1 MSNRARCRLNLLY
14 LITGLDVGGTE
25 KVLARLVAGLNKE
38 RYRILVCSLQ
48 KRGPVADEIERCG
61 IKVVSLDMEGKL
73 NLNAPLK
80 LFSLLKKEKVDIL
93 HSYLFHA
100 NLLARI
106 VGRLARVPIII
117 SSERT
122 MEMEGR
128 HRLIINRL
136 TAPLADCITVN
147 SNSVREFVSHRIG
160 IDSQKLVTIYNGLDV
175 SDFQRKEG
183 DSSGVKKK
191 WGIDSD
197 KVVIGCVAR
206 FDPPKGVEYLLQA
219 AVRVIAK
226 HPNALFL
233 LVGYGPLRRK
243 LEDMTEELGLA
254 SKVIFTGECN
264 DVPGMLSIMDI
275 FVLPSLYEGFPNAVL
290 EAMAASRPVV
300 ATSVAG
306 IPEIVVD
313 NETGLLVPRAN
324 PEALA
329 EAINTLI
336 QYPEMAEKMGQAGR
350 SRVEDYFSLEKMV
363 EETEELYERLIEKGK
378 RE

>member
-1 MSNRARCRLNLLY
+1 MYEVNLLY
-14 LITGLDVGGTE
+14 LITELNVGGAE

-38 RYRILVCSLQ
+38 KYRILVCSLQ
-48 KRGPVADEIERCG
+48 KKGPVADEIEQCG
-61 IKVVSLDMEGKL
+61 IKVVSLDMKGKL

-122 MEMEGR
+122 MEMEGN
-128 HRLIINRL
+128 HRVIINRL
-136 TAPLADCITVN
+136 TAFLADCITAN
-147 SNSVREFVSHRIG
+147 SNSVREFISRQIS
-160 IDSQKLVTIYNGLDV
+160 IDPKKLVTIYNGLDV
-175 SDFQRKEG
+175 SEFQGKRN
-183 DSSGVKKK
+183 SSEVRKK
-191 WGIDSD
+191 WGIDPD

-206 FDPPKGVEYLLQA
+206 LDPRKGHEYLFKA
-219 AVRVIAK
+219 AVRVVDK

-233 LVGYGPLRRK
+233 LVGYGLLRKK

-254 SKVIFTGECN
+254 SKVIFTGVCD
-264 DVPGMLSIMDI
+264 DVPRMLSIMDI

-306 IPEIVVD
+306 TPEIVVD
-313 NETGLLVPRAN
+313 NETGILVPRAN

-329 EAINTLI
+329 EAINSLI
-336 QYPEMAEKMGQAGR
+336 QTPERAEKMGRAGR
-350 SRVEDYFSLEKMV
+350 LRVENYFSLEKMV
-363 EETEELYERLIEKGK
+363 KRTEELYEKLIEEK
-378 RE
+378 RRSNG